1 MIKYTRKSLAKDA
14 GIGIETLR
22 YYEKMELIKPPARA
36 SNGYRVYTE
45 EDADKIKHIL
55 GAKKYGF
62 SLKEIKV
69 MIDKAEN
76 AELNS
81 GDFEVLFRN
90 KISDIDK
97 QINGLK
103 RLKKLLA
110 AYIDPVKK

>member
-1 MIKYTRKSLAKDA
+1 MNYTRKSLAKEA

-45 EDADKIKHIL
+45 EDANKIKHIL

-62 SLKEIKV
+62 SLREIKI

-76 AELNS
+76 MKLDSN
-81 GDFEVLFRN
+81 DFEILFRD
-90 KISDIDK
+90 KIKDIDK
-97 QINGLK
+97 QINELK
-103 RLKKLLA
+103 SLKKLLIE
-110 AYIDPVKK
+110 YIDPAK